1 MSNFESLGLTS
12 EILSAIKDKGYYT
25 PTPIQL
31 KAIPIILQGKDMLG
45 VAQTGTGKTAAF
57 SLPILNLLQTRKK
70 KVVKG
75 KSRVLIL
82 TPTRELATQIEQNVI
97 DYSCY
102 FKVKTKV
109 IFGGVGHRPQIQAIA
124 KGLDII
130 VATPGRLLDLI
141 NDGVVTFDFLELL
154 VLDEADRMLD
164 MGFIRDIKKIMAIL
178 PKKRQTL
185 LFSATMP
192 REISKLAEGI
202 LKDPVRVEVTPESTT
217 VDKIKQSIHTVPKA
231 HKPLLL
237 KTILRDKSI
246 KSALVFTR
254 TKHGA
259 NRVVKHLENSNIP
272 SAAIH
277 GNKSQ
282 RARENS
288 LNSFRQ
294 EKIRVLVATDIA
306 ARGIDI
312 DHVGYVINYD
322 LPSDPENYV
331 HRIGRTGRAGREG
344 TALSFCDDTELSNLR
359 SIEKLIKIKIPKEEK
374 VELDL
379 NQISTK
385 SNQRLQNP
393 NLKKK
398 SPQRKKW
405 QKRERT
411 TKVKG

>member
-1 MSNFESLGLTS
+1 MSSFESLGLTS
-12 EILSAIKDKGYYT
+12 EILSAIKDKGYNT

-31 KAIPIILQGKDMLG
+31 KAVPIILQGKDMLG

-57 SLPILNLLQTRKK
+57 SLPILNLLQTKKK

-82 TPTRELATQIEQNVI
+82 TPTRELATQIEQNII
-97 DYSCY
+97 DYSSY
-102 FKVKTKV
+102 FKVNTKV

-192 REISKLAEGI
+192 KEISKLAGGI
-202 LKDPVRVEVTPESTT
+202 LKDPIRVEVTPESTT
-217 VDKIKQSIHTVPKA
+217 VDKIKQSIHTVPKT

-237 KTILRDKSI
+237 KTILKDRSI

-288 LNSFRQ
+288 LNNFRQ

-344 TALSFCDDTELSNLR
+344 IALSFCDDTELSNLR

-379 NQISTK
+379 SQISTN

-405 QKRERT
+405 QKKRS
-411 TKVKG
+411 KGPAV